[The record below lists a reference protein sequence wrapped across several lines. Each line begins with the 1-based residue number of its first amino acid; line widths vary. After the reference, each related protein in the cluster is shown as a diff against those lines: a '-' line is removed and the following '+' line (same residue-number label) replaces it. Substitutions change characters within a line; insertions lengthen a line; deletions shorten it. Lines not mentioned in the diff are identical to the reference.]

1 MLLQTT
7 FLLRVTMKLGKKNF
21 FSHFCHFVTVNAVST
36 PFASEMCAHQP
47 PPSARM
53 HITLVIIPLQFF
65 LVIFFS
71 SQRVLES
78 VVVSA
83 GAEASER
90 MGGK

>member
-83 GAEASER
+83 GAEAR